1 MKWYGCLL
9 IVVLMVL
16 GVPCSVLAENES
28 GARKTDD
35 THEFTMTAVQAMQLA
50 GAMVERGDIENA
62 EQILTKTPP
71 MNNAALEI
79 ERWFLLA
86 QIATRRGDI
95 DSAIEIYRTI
105 LDAQPDLARIRFEL
119 AVCYM
124 HQKKWSRA
132 DYHLRLA
139 MAGDDLPENVR
150 GLMNYYRYIIRQNKN
165 WNVWFN
171 FSAAP
176 DNNINNAVGGQ
187 ECVYG
192 VFCRDLPD
200 PISAMGYNLTLG
212 GNYEFKLSDQWR
224 WKSDASVYSNIYD
237 LHDYDDLL
245 LYVSTGPRFIWSRGD
260 VWLGALATRR
270 WYGWR
275 GYNWAA
281 GVRINAGYDF
291 TRKLSGG
298 LSLQYVA
305 NQYDDYGDF
314 LNGGTYSTN
323 IHMVYS
329 ITPSIYT
336 VMRGGIAREK
346 TIASEYSYLMPNISI
361 GIGAELPY
369 GFGVYFEPNF
379 YWQLYDAPQW
389 VVYDNVFAQITEHD
403 FTQRYSIS
411 ISNNKLDVWG
421 FVPTVVFSYTRR
433 DSNMWQREYDRWAI
447 EFTMQQRF

>member
-16 GVPCSVLAENES
+16 GVPCSVLAETES

-200 PISAMGYNLTLG
+200 RRFRNVRVLQRRFPPSA
-212 GNYEFKLSDQWR
+212 SADR
-224 WKSDASVYSNIYD
+224 PVCRI
-237 LHDYDDLL
+237 HIP
-245 LYVSTGPRFIWSRGD
+245 GPRGPPGSKRR
-260 VWLGALATRR
+260 AMTRR
-270 WYGWR
+270 KPMSPAPTHPR
-275 GYNWAA
+275 SLPAA
-281 GVRINAGYDF
+281 APSLFSAHTEGQKSTDRI
-291 TRKLSGG
+291 
-298 LSLQYVA
+298 
-305 NQYDDYGDF
+305 
-314 LNGGTYSTN
+314 
-323 IHMVYS
+323 
-329 ITPSIYT
+329 
-336 VMRGGIAREK
+336 
-346 TIASEYSYLMPNISI
+346 
-361 GIGAELPY
+361 
-369 GFGVYFEPNF
+369 
-379 YWQLYDAPQW
+379 
-389 VVYDNVFAQITEHD
+389 
-403 FTQRYSIS
+403 
-411 ISNNKLDVWG
+411 
-421 FVPTVVFSYTRR
+421 RR
-433 DSNMWQREYDRWAI
+433 
-447 EFTMQQRF
+447 